1 VRLSAVPGCTIKGF
15 SEGSLRVA
23 TATRALRK
31 AGAAPGAPGNTNLF
45 QEMWN
50 RRGDYMYVL
59 PALIVMGIVILYPL
73 IKVIWLSV
81 HFTSPYG
88 GAERFVGL
96 DNYQEAVQDEHF
108 GIVVRNTIVWTAAS
122 TVLALFF
129 GLATAILISRPI
141 RFRGFFRS
149 VLFIPYV
156 IGPVTAAF
164 VWKWI
169 FHADFGVLSGL
180 LIQMGI
186 IDTPIKFID
195 STRLVLPSL
204 IAVNVWKEFPF
215 AMVLLLAG
223 LQAIPEQLY
232 NAAKIDGAGRWR
244 RFTDITIPQLMPV
257 ITVAWILTGGGPAYR
272 SQIFIT
278 HVYSVAFVGS
288 PHFELASALGVM
300 IFFALMIFAI
310 FYVRLLTRQGRSR
323 RVIADDGE
331 ALLVGEGMPTAET
344 VGAAE

>member
-1 VRLSAVPGCTIKGF
+1 M
-15 SEGSLRVA
+15 A
-23 TATRALRK
+23 TATRTLRK
-31 AGAAPGAPGNTNLF
+31 PRVAGRSNLLT
-45 QEMWN
+45 EMWDH
-50 RRGDYMYVL
+50 RGDYMYVL
-59 PALIVMGIVILYPL
+59 PALIVMGVVILYPL

-81 HFTSPYG
+81 HYTSPYG
-88 GAERFVGL
+88 GGEKFVGL
-96 DNYQEAVQDEHF
+96 DNYREAVQDEHF
-108 GIVVRNTIVWTAAS
+108 GIVVRNTIVWTFAS
-122 TVLALFF
+122 TALALVL
-129 GLATAILISRPI
+129 GLASAILLSRPI

-156 IGPVTAAF
+156 IGAVTAAF

-169 FHADFGVLSGL
+169 FHADFGVISGL

-186 IDTPIKFID
+186 IDKPIKFID
-195 STRLVLPSL
+195 STRLVMPSV

-244 RFTDITIPQLMPV
+244 RFTDVTVPQLMPV
-257 ITVAWILTGGGPAYR
+257 ITVTSILLIITNVNAFTIVWVLTGGGPAYR

-310 FYVRLLTRQGRSR
+310 FYVRLLTRQSRPR
-323 RVIADDGE
+323 RVVEDE
-331 ALLVGEGMPTAET
+331 AEGGLAVSGSSPGTPE
-344 VGAAE
+344 